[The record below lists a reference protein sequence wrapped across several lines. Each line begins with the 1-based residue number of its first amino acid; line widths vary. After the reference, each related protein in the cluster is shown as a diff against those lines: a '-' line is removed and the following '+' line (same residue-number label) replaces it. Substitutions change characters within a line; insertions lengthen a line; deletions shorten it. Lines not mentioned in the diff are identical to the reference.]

1 MDKTTPLYNELKKF
15 IHTSW
20 GSVGKDG
27 TYPPFFPGP
36 QPISI
41 ERRHMNLLNRN
52 EYFVCE
58 KTDGVRIILVC
69 CTINGKKIAVTVNRA
84 MEMEIVRFCFPRGAF
99 EGTIL
104 DGEMV
109 STRDGKKFLMIYD
122 AVSVYGKSIKNSNL
136 MERLSTIDRFI
147 KGIMKVPA
155 DKFEIK
161 LKKFYY
167 MKHMKYL
174 VGALMNSE
182 FPYDTDGVVFTPVFD
197 PIRIGTHDT
206 MFKWKPREKNTIDF
220 RVKNRAS
227 GEVGLYIQDKGE
239 LVFESIVEPQNLSP
253 EWKTKLHDNTIVEC
267 EYQWKQ
273 WPRWWKPV
281 GIRTDKTHPNNRRT
295 LHRTMI
301 NIEEN
306 IQLHEFIKLEKRN

>member
-1 MDKTTPLYNELKKF
+1 MNKNTQVYKELEKF
-15 IHTSW
+15 INVSW
-20 GSVGKDG
+20 GSIGKDG
-27 TYPPFFPGP
+27 TFPPFFPGP

-69 CTINGKKIAVTVNRA
+69 YTVNGKKIAVTVNRA
-84 MEMEIVRFCFPRGAF
+84 MEMEEVSFCFPKNAF
-99 EGTIL
+99 NGTIL

-109 STRDGKKFLMIYD
+109 TARDGKKYFMVYD
-122 AVSVYGKSIKNSNL
+122 AVIVSGTCVKNMNL
-136 MERLSTIDRFI
+136 MNRIYIIDRFV
-147 KGIMKVPA
+147 KGILKVKM

-167 MKHMKYL
+167 MKHIKYL
-174 VGALMNSE
+174 IKLVENKKFQYS
-182 FPYDTDGVVFTPVFD
+182 TDGLIFTPVFE

-220 RVKNRAS
+220 KVINRN
-227 GEVGLYIQDKGE
+227 ENEIGLYIQDRGDM
-239 LVFESIVEPQNLSP
+239 VFQSLI
-253 EWKTKLHDNTIVEC
+253 KTKNITEEWRKKLVDNVIVEC
-267 EYQWKQ
+267 EYQWDQ
-273 WPRWWKPV
+273 WPHWWKPIC
-281 GIRTDKTHPNNRRT
+281 IRTDKTHPNNRRT
-295 LHRTMI
+295 LYRTMI

-306 IQLHEFIKLEKRN
+306 IQLCEFIKFEKWG

>member
-1 MDKTTPLYNELKKF
+1 MDKTTPVYKELRKF
-15 IHTSW
+15 INTSW

-27 TYPPFFPGP
+27 TFPPFFPGP

-52 EYFVCE
+52 EYFACE
-58 KTDGVRIILVC
+58 KTDGTRIA
-69 CTINGKKIAVTVNRA
+69 TY
-84 MEMEIVRFCFPRGAF
+84 
-99 EGTIL
+99 
-104 DGEMV
+104 
-109 STRDGKKFLMIYD
+109 LMLYD
-122 AVSVYGKSIKNSNL
+122 AVIVSGQDLRNMNL
-136 MERLSTIDRFI
+136 MDRLSAIDRFAN
-147 KGIMKVPA
+147 GVMRVPSDA
-155 DKFEIK
+155 FQIK

-174 VGALMNSE
+174 VEMLKNNE
-182 FPYDTDGVVFTPVFD
+182 FSYATDGVVFTPVYE

-206 MFKWKPREKNTIDF
+206 MFKWKPQEKNTVDF
-220 RVKNRAS
+220 KVKNRPN
-227 GEVGLYIQDKGE
+227 GEIGLYIQERGE
-239 LVFESIVEPQNLSP
+239 LVFESLLKVCNITP
-253 EWKTKLHDNTIVEC
+253 EWGKMLHDDAIAEC

-295 LHRTMI
+295 LHRTMV

-306 IQLHEFIKLEKRN
+306 IQLHEFIKFEKRG

>member
-1 MDKTTPLYNELKKF
+1 MDKTTPVYKELRKF
-15 IHTSW
+15 INTSW

-27 TYPPFFPGP
+27 TFPPFFPGP

-52 EYFVCE
+52 EYFACE
-58 KTDGVRIILVC
+58 KTDGTRIALVC
-69 CTINGKKIAVTVNRA
+69 CTIDGKKLAVTVNRA
-84 MEMEIVRFCFPRGAF
+84 MEMERVTFCFPRGTF
-99 EGTIL
+99 DGTIL

-109 STRDGKKFLMIYD
+109 TAHDGSTYLMLYD
-122 AVSVYGKSIKNSNL
+122 AVIVSGQDLRNMNL
-136 MERLSTIDRFI
+136 MDRLSAIDRSAN
-147 KGIMKVPA
+147 GVMRVPSDA
-155 DKFEIK
+155 FQIK

-174 VGALMNSE
+174 VEMLKNNE
-182 FPYDTDGVVFTPVFD
+182 FSYATDGVVFTPVYE

-206 MFKWKPREKNTIDF
+206 MFKWKPQEKNTVDF
-220 RVKNRAS
+220 KVKNRPN
-227 GEVGLYIQDKGE
+227 GEIGLYIQERGE
-239 LVFESIVEPQNLSP
+239 LVFESLLKVCNITP
-253 EWKTKLHDNTIVEC
+253 EWGKMLHDDAIAEC

-295 LHRTMI
+295 LHRTMV

-306 IQLHEFIKLEKRN
+306 IQLHEFIQFEKRG